1 MDRSLIERKP
11 TLQVQE
17 FLATAMASG
26 HYPVGAK
33 LPTERALAEQ
43 LGVPRSAVRDVLSV
57 MEARGRI
64 VRIIGSGTYVAQP
77 ETPPPA
83 VMPSPSDARA
93 QDASPTEI
101 MAARLIIEPRLA
113 QLVVMNAK
121 AADFE
126 RMEECNRRAEAAD
139 DFETFEHW
147 DAALHQAIAEATHN
161 PLIVAIYATITGAR
175 ELAEWGELKRLSI
188 TAERRDAYRREHR
201 EIVAALRARDGRTAE
216 AALTAHLLRVR
227 RNLLGE

>member
-1 MDRSLIERKP
+1 MDRVLVDRKP
-11 TLQVQE
+11 TALVQDY
-17 FLATAMASG
+17 LNGAIGSG
-26 HYPVGAK
+26 AYPEGAK
-33 LPTERALAEQ
+33 LPTERALAEE

-57 MEARGRI
+57 LEAQGRI
-64 VRIIGSGTYVAQP
+64 LRIIGSGTYVARR
-77 ETPPPA
+77 PA
-83 VMPSPSDARA
+83 SLPASAVPSAS
-93 QDASPTEI
+93 DASPTEI
-101 MAARLIIEPRLA
+101 MAARLIFEPRLA

-139 DFETFEHW
+139 GFEEFEHW

-161 PLIVAIYATITGAR
+161 PLIVAIYATITAAR

-188 TAERRDAYRREHR
+188 TAERRDAYRQEHR
-201 EIVAALRARDGRTAE
+201 EMVAALRARDGRTAE
-216 AALTAHLLRVR
+216 AVLTAHLLRVR

>member
-1 MDRSLIERKP
+1 MDRSLVERKP

-17 FLATAMASG
+17 FLDEAVASG
-26 HYPVGAK
+26 RYPIGAK

-57 MEARGRI
+57 MESRGRI

-77 ETPPPA
+77 ETAAKPSVAPA
-83 VMPSPSDARA
+83 VGRA
-93 QDASPTEI
+93 HDASPTEI
-101 MAARLIIEPRLA
+101 MAARLIVEPRLA

-126 RMEECNRRAEAAD
+126 LMEECNRLAEAAD
-139 DFETFEHW
+139 DFEAFEHW

-201 EIVAALRARDGRTAE
+201 EIVTALRARDGRAAE
-216 AALTAHLLRVR
+216 AALGAHLLRVR

>member
-1 MDRSLIERKP
+1 MDRDLAEPKP
-11 TLQVQE
+11 TVQVHD
-17 FLATAMASG
+17 FLASAIGSG
-26 HYPVGAK
+26 RYDVGAK

-43 LGVPRSAVRDVLSV
+43 LRVPRSAVRDALSV
-57 MEARGRI
+57 MEAQGRV
-64 VRIIGSGTYVAQP
+64 VRIIGSGTYVAKP
-77 ETPPPA
+77 AETP
-83 VMPSPSDARA
+83 VEVPSARLH
-93 QDASPTEI
+93 DASPTEI
-101 MAARLIIEPRLA
+101 MAARLIVEPRLA

-126 RMEECNRRAEAAD
+126 RMEECNRRGEAAD
-139 DFETFEHW
+139 DFVEFETW

-188 TAERRDAYRREHR
+188 TAERRDAYRQEHR

-216 AALTAHLLRVR
+216 AALTGHLARVR